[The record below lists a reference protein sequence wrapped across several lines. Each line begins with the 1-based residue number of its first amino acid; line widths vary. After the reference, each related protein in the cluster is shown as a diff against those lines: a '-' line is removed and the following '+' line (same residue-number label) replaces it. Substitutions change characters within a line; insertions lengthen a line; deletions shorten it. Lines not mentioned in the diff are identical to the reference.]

1 LLCVALVEFVGFTR
15 AGFRGTFYV
24 NKRVRCI
31 QPRSALSTP
40 SMSVSLSE
48 FKETLVARE
57 VVPFWALLQRR
68 TTDCTRVLAA
78 CICTRLRG
86 VGNLVNSPPAQGIRQ
101 ATALIAG
108 LSRSARS
115 TFDRLTGYI
124 ESIIQL
130 IRSLLG
136 KLSRGERN
144 LQVLLANFLRTLM
157 RVYLRAT
164 VLMKDM
170 EIRLTSFLSG
180 ATTAPILAEI
190 ASKMPAVPSW
200 VANAKRRAEGLL
212 PSMRRVFDTFCL
224 ETTRFRRNMSILIA
238 LRGMCCPLPAAGLF
252 SLAIYR
258 IYGSHEWSGEYW
270 TPILITQLLGSLGGY
285 QQTFPMVAW
294 NVLVE
299 EVMMAVYPTPWL
311 TTFEQ
316 IGGAILGPEG
326 LTSTILGHHLLGW
339 IRKRSAILAFITHL
353 TYNSWV
359 IFSSNVGRPLMLMPA
374 EIQLKY
380 KHGEE
385 LVKSVS
391 DQLGVKIIDG
401 RMAFTTGSNV
411 KQGKGHVALACQ
423 NSTCYAL
430 AAHNAFVAQKRLF
443 DVGSGPRAVPML
455 HASAKVHFN
464 TPKVIR
470 GDANRQRGVANAIR
484 EHDSKYPLQAGKWT
498 QCKCCLYECKHIEPD
513 DFVSCIHSA
522 YYLSP
527 EELALVAAHENL
539 VFCHP
544 LWDAFGK
551 YEGGYHVT
559 DGTTV
564 KMYTL
569 SNGEYE
575 CWEHKYPAFLHGT
588 IEVGDTHVAFVGDT
602 HLPSFMDTV
611 CGQVEFCDS
620 ADPMAP
626 FETRL
631 VGSRQYYG
639 RRSFATADLAYVMPE
654 ECLLSLQ
661 SFVVGK
667 NPSQLGIN
675 SFLAHLRASTTLA
688 QPQVLQAY
696 SDMHA
701 YVVSTEAAKSEQE
714 SIDTHLNTA
723 VANYSIGASR
733 DNSFSVLHYL
743 KLRISM
749 AIKRLLM
756 WLIRFKFFAWL
767 ARFYPRG
774 QTLSAIT
781 VAESYGSYL
790 ARKNQVIPLEPGVY
804 RVDDVVPIP
813 TSELTPKPVATRIN
827 LPKGNLVLP
836 SGQRFSHLA
845 GIQVNKFPI
854 FPSSSSHNQ
863 YEAMV
868 RQVLEVP
875 IMTDE
880 GRAMLRRGYDLLFE
894 CFPEKE
900 AIVSKWDP
908 EYYFKQYV
916 SERPAHIRIDMEKQ
930 VLAQPSPG
938 PAVYNTFV
946 KYEATKNENARVRN
960 ISADSESSKVVMGPL
975 MRWFAELF
983 KHVWSPDSDILYF
996 SGRTSED
1003 LSVFLRSAGMFDVD
1017 KDYNYK
1023 DVVVIEIDQEKYDAH
1038 VSKAAKEEEITFL
1051 EKLCVKYLGAAPVEL
1066 NHVKAILTQKFQSS
1080 CGIKFSDP
1088 NSRASGSAA
1097 TTTGNTSLALA
1108 MMLAIFSQRKKMKAA
1123 AIGDD
1128 SLIVI
1133 NKTALTTL
1141 GEEVGGD
1148 PVAYIKQQYKNMGFT
1163 VDLCLRENLCATTFC
1178 SGRFYP
1184 VLGPIKYLLGP
1195 MIGRQLQKMGIFGC
1209 PKAKL
1214 PGVLYGASIAN
1225 RIAFSHV
1232 PFLNDINECLY
1243 AECIER
1249 KVDPIT
1255 PEEYKYRISPTHR
1268 HHQTLDSER
1277 FVRMVYSFTHDEYQ
1291 EILNVLSQLPTQP
1304 GKGPGAH
1311 KKLSPI
1317 LISCDLLLRI
1327 INQDLNL

>member
-1 LLCVALVEFVGFTR
+1 MHPAQE
-15 AGFRGTFYV
+15 
-24 NKRVRCI
+24 CI
-31 QPRSALSTP
+31 VHIT

-48 FKETLVARE
+48 IKETLVARE

-68 TTDCTRVLAA
+68 TTDCTRALAA

-101 ATALIAG
+101 ATAFIAG
-108 LSRSARS
+108 LSRSTRS

-124 ESIIQL
+124 EFIIQY
-130 IRSLLG
+130 IRSLLDRV
-136 KLSRGERN
+136 SRGERN
-144 LQVLLANFLRTLM
+144 LQVLIADLLRTLL
-157 RVYLRAT
+157 RLYLRAKA
-164 VLMKDM
+164 LIQDM
-170 EIRLTSFLSG
+170 DIRLTSFLSG
-180 ATTAPILAEI
+180 IPTALSLDDAAENYPAATSWLAD
-190 ASKMPAVPSW
+190 AR
-200 VANAKRRAEGLL
+200 RRAEEFV
-212 PSMRRVFDTFCL
+212 PSMRRAFDFYCSG
-224 ETTRFRRNMSILIA
+224 TTIFRRNMSIIIA
-238 LRGMCCPLPAAGLF
+238 LRGLF
-252 SLAIYR
+252 SPNTAASALSLVIYR
-258 IYGSHEWSGEYW
+258 IYGSHEWRSEHW
-270 TPILITQLLGSLGGY
+270 TPILITQLLGSLGGLT
-285 QQTFPMVAW
+285 QTLPMVAW

-299 EVMMAVYPTPWL
+299 EVMMALYPTPWL

-316 IGGAILGPEG
+316 IGGAFLWPEK
-326 LTSTILGHHLLGW
+326 LVSTIFGHHFLGW
-339 IRKRSAILAFITHL
+339 LRQRSAILAFIVHL

-359 IFSSNVGRPLMLMPA
+359 LFYLNVGRPLMLMPA
-374 EIQLKY
+374 EIQLKHR
-380 KHGEE
+380 HGEE
-385 LVKSVS
+385 LVKTIS
-391 DQLGVKIIDG
+391 DQLGVNIIDG

-430 AAHNAFVAQKRLF
+430 AAHNAFVARKRLF
-443 DVGSGPRAVPML
+443 DVGSGPRAIPML
-455 HASAKVHFN
+455 QPAARVHFN
-464 TPKVIR
+464 TPNVIR
-470 GDANRQRGVANAIR
+470 GDANRQRGVSNAIR
-484 EHDSKYPLQAGKWT
+484 DHDNKYPLHVGKWT
-498 QCKCCLYECKHIEPD
+498 QCKCCLGDCKHIEPD

-588 IEVGDTHVAFVGDT
+588 VEVGDKYVAFVGDN

-611 CGQVEFCDS
+611 CGQIEFCDS

-626 FETRL
+626 FECRL
-631 VGSRQYYG
+631 VGARLYYG
-639 RRSFATADLAYVMPE
+639 RRSFATADLTSVMPE

-701 YVVSTEAAKSEQE
+701 YVVATEAAKAEQE

-749 AIKRLLM
+749 AFKRVLM

-767 ARFYPRG
+767 ARFYSRG
-774 QTLSAIT
+774 QTLSAT
-781 VAESYGSYL
+781 AVAESYGSYL

-804 RVDDVVPIP
+804 RIDDVVPIP
-813 TSELTPKPVATRIN
+813 TSELTPKPVATRIP
-827 LPKGNLVLP
+827 LPKGNLMLP

-845 GIQVNKFPI
+845 GMQVNKFPI

-875 IMTDE
+875 IMTE
-880 GRAMLRRGYDLLFE
+880 KGRAMLKRGYDLLFE
-894 CFPEKE
+894 SFPKKE
-900 AIVSKWDP
+900 DIASKWDP
-908 EYYFKQYV
+908 EHYYKEYV
-916 SERPAHIRIDMEKQ
+916 AERPAHVRVDMEKQ
-930 VLAQPSPG
+930 VLAQPGPG

-946 KYEATKNENARVRN
+946 KYEATKNQDARVRN
-960 ISADSESSKVVMGPL
+960 ISADAESAKVIMGPL

-983 KHVWSPDSDILYF
+983 KQVWSPASDILYF
-996 SGRTSED
+996 SGRSAED

-1017 KDYNYK
+1017 QDYNYNS
-1023 DVVVIEIDQEKYDAH
+1023 VVVIEIDQEKYDAH
-1038 VSKAAKEEEITFL
+1038 VSLAAKEEEYIFL
-1051 EKLCVKYLGAAPVEL
+1051 EKLCIKYLGAAPVEL

-1080 CGIKFSDP
+1080 CGIKFSEP

-1108 MMLAIFSQRKKMKAA
+1108 MMLAIFAQRKMKAA

-1128 SLIVI
+1128 SLIVA
-1133 NKTALTTL
+1133 NKTALASL

-1148 PVAYIKQQYKNMGFT
+1148 PVVHIKEQYKEMGFT
-1163 VDLCLRENLCATTFC
+1163 VDLCIRENLCATTFC

-1184 VLGPIKYLLGP
+1184 VLGPLKYLLGP

-1214 PGVLYGASIAN
+1214 AGVLYGASIAN

-1232 PFLNDINECLY
+1232 PILNDINECLY

-1255 PEEYKYRISPTHR
+1255 PVEYKFRNTPVSR

-1277 FVRMVYSFTHDEYQ
+1277 FVRLVYSMTHDEYQ
-1291 EILNVLSQLPTQP
+1291 EIQNVLSQLPTKP

-1311 KKLSPI
+1311 AKLSPI